1 MDISEIRM
9 SNLFLQL
16 GLEAD
21 DAAIAQFITEH
32 QLPAEVHIVDAP
44 YWNQGQRSFLRET
57 MSTGSVIH
65 KVLTGTGDC
74 GTVDWTFL
82 GLSMPGWS
90 LLWFVLLGLFFLVA
104 GFSRR
109 TRARR

>member
-21 DAAIAQFITEH
+21 DVAIAQFIASH
-32 QLPAEVHIVDAP
+32 QLPGQVHIVDAP

-57 MSTGSVIH
+57 MDKDGAWIQIVDALNESLHEDAVRAQTG
-65 KVLTGTGDC
+65 L
-74 GTVDWTFL
+74 
-82 GLSMPGWS
+82 
-90 LLWFVLLGLFFLVA
+90 
-104 GFSRR
+104 
-109 TRARR
+109 

>member
-57 MSTGSVIH
+57 MAKDGAWIHIVDALNESLHEDAVKAQTG
-65 KVLTGTGDC
+65 L
-74 GTVDWTFL
+74 
-82 GLSMPGWS
+82 
-90 LLWFVLLGLFFLVA
+90 
-104 GFSRR
+104 
-109 TRARR
+109 